1 MKSRVKKKE
10 IGHCHICGK
19 YGELSFEHIPPQ
31 KALNKYK
38 AITYTGDDVLKR
50 YKGEKSRYKQ
60 LQKGMGKYTLCE
72 QCNNSMG
79 AWYAD
84 FYSDVA
90 IDVAR
95 ILHKREPLKHGD
107 YISFSS
113 ENFPAMAFVKQVI
126 SMFCSLLPLK
136 EVQRLGFDKF
146 LLDKESKIMDSSL
159 FDLKMYLTP
168 IKTGQLM
175 VGPCV
180 IGKITPSGTEPTI
193 ACDLGVYPFGF
204 ILNLTPQYEIE
215 YGVSINNL
223 LDTEYG
229 KGYKVNITLQ
239 YLERTSDTMPM
250 PLIFKPLPNDE
261 INK

>member
-1 MKSRVKKKE
+1 MKSRIKKKE

-19 YGELSFEHIPPQ
+19 YGELSFEHIPPE
-31 KALNKYK
+31 KALNKHK

-50 YKGEKSRYKQ
+50 YKGEKSRYRQ
-60 LQKGMGKYTLCE
+60 LQKGMGKYSLCR
-72 QCNNSMG
+72 QCNNDMG
-79 AWYAD
+79 TWYAD
-84 FYSDVA
+84 SYSNIA
-90 IDVAR
+90 IDVAK
-95 ILHKREPLKHGD
+95 ILFDREPLKHGE
-107 YISFSS
+107 YMSFSS
-113 ENFPAMAFVKQVI
+113 SNFPALAFVKQVI
-126 SMFCSLLPLK
+126 AMFCSILPLE
-136 EVQRLGFDKF
+136 EVQRLGFDKL
-146 LLDKESKIMDSSL
+146 LLDKENNTVDKNL
-159 FDLKMYLTP
+159 FDLRMYLTP
-168 IKTGQLM
+168 IKVGQLM

-215 YGVSINNL
+215 YGASINNL

-239 YLERTSDTMPM
+239 YLERTSDIMPM